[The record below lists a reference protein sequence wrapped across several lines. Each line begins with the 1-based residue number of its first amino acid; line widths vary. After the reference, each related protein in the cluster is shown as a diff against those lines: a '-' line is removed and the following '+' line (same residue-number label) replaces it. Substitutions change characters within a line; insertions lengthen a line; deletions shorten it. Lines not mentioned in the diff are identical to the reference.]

1 MPAIPYDRLAMPGT
15 ITPSDQRP
23 HRAPGPR
30 FPSPPPGADPLPPR
44 IGESAP
50 PGPPTGGNGL
60 PTHIAHGP
68 TSLIV
73 YGPSLSVVN
82 LTLYA
87 FAHAAN
93 PKFLWV
99 NIRARNEPIFAGDP
113 AALGWVP
120 REQLLTFDRPE
131 ALRPNATVA
140 AAAVSQLIAADE
152 PTTSLNRLLEFVQ
165 LPDFT
170 QCLLAEKPSD
180 GRPGLLA
187 VPNTHALTSTFTTT
201 RVEAIIDAH
210 VQAGYSLFVG
220 YPERFDGHH
229 RAGRTGAERL
239 RLRVPGGRRE
249 FPELG
254 RKPARVR
261 EGIGGRPLP
270 GRVRAYAPGPTVR
283 GGCVPPSARGTRFW
297 HAKTVAVSPRK
308 GGPSGPPEGRRGG
321 GNPPVEG
328 DLPSPWRLG
337 LPGGLAGLLEDLG
350 ELAKTPGEDNGGRDH
365 ARGQGDECC

>member
-50 PGPPTGGNGL
+50 PGPPTGGSGL
-60 PTHIAHGP
+60 PTHIAQGP

-131 ALRPNATVA
+131 AIRPNATVA

-229 RAGRTGAERL
+229 QPAGPARNAFDYVFRVGGESFQSWAESRLVCEKGLADGPFRAGSEHTLLDLPFVADVFRRAHAERGSGM
-239 RLRVPGGRRE
+239 P
-249 FPELG
+249 
-254 RKPARVR
+254 
-261 EGIGGRPLP
+261 RP
-270 GRVRAYAPGPTVR
+270 
-283 GGCVPPSARGTRFW
+283 
-297 HAKTVAVSPRK
+297 
-308 GGPSGPPEGRRGG
+308 
-321 GNPPVEG
+321 
-328 DLPSPWRLG
+328 
-337 LPGGLAGLLEDLG
+337 
-350 ELAKTPGEDNGGRDH
+350 
-365 ARGQGDECC
+365 

>member
-1 MPAIPYDRLAMPGT
+1 MN
-15 ITPSDQRP
+15 QRP
-23 HRAPGPR
+23 RARRPGEAGCPPISPR
-30 FPSPPPGADPLPPR
+30 GR
-44 IGESAP
+44 R
-50 PGPPTGGNGL
+50 
-60 PTHIAHGP
+60 
-68 TSLIV
+68 SLIV

-131 ALRPNATVA
+131 AIRPNATVA

-220 YPERFDGHH
+220 YPKGSTGTISRRDRRGTPSTTCSGWAARVS
-229 RAGRTGAERL
+229 RAGPKAGSCARRDWRTAPSGQGQSIRSWTYRSWRMCSAERTRNAVLACQDRSRQPSEGGTL
-239 RLRVPGGRRE
+239 RPARGSAGRRE
-249 FPELG
+249 S
-254 RKPARVR
+254 
-261 EGIGGRPLP
+261 
-270 GRVRAYAPGPTVR
+270 T
-283 GGCVPPSARGTRFW
+283 
-297 HAKTVAVSPRK
+297 
-308 GGPSGPPEGRRGG
+308 
-321 GNPPVEG
+321 PVEG